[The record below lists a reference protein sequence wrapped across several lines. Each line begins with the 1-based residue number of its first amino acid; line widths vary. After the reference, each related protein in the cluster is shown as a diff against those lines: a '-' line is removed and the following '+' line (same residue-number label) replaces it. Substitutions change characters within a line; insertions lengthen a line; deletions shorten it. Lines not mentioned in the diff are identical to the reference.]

1 VKGVYIKT
9 AQGVERVQQGYVK
22 ESQGVSKFF
31 QSAPAAQF
39 NK

>member
-1 VKGVYIKT
+1 
-9 AQGVERVQQGYVK
+9 VQQGYVK